1 MTKLNT
7 PIKEEI
13 MTFNTSTADDTCP
26 RPKRASVMTLAL
38 QPWQL
43 VFGVMTRRKAY
54 VALSALDD
62 HLLKDIGISRGEIEQ
77 FSLHATNLRRKY
89 HRPPTP
95 GQLRAAAGSRLL
107 LLSTRR

>member
-26 RPKRASVMTLAL
+26 RPKRASFMTIAL
-38 QPWQL
+38 KPWQL
-43 VFGVMTRRKAY
+43 VFDVMTRRKVYA
-54 VALSALDD
+54 ALSALDD
-62 HLLKDIGISRGEIEQ
+62 HLLKDIGISRGDIEWVTREQ
-77 FSLHATNLRRKY
+77 TGLHHRNRKL
-89 HRPPTP
+89 PTQ

-107 LLSTRR
+107 LPPTRR